1 MHYNVEMQVR
11 QEWQLGKRTRYY
23 HSQMDMELLGSG
35 ESYEELPDTYVI
47 FICDYDPFGSKK
59 YRYTFE
65 NMCLE
70 ESELKLVDGMHSV
83 FLSTHGENEE
93 EVPTELVKFLRY
105 VRANL
110 NESTEDFEDTYVKRL
125 QESVQNIK
133 KSREMGERYMILH
146 EMLKDE
152 REAGKQEG
160 LEKGLKEGLKEGR
173 KEGLQESI
181 LDILEEKGE
190 VSEELRMRIL
200 NEKDLNVLKK
210 YVQQAVKAESIH
222 HFIKVIF

>member
-1 MHYNVEMQVR
+1 
-11 QEWQLGKRTRYY
+11 
-23 HSQMDMELLGSG
+23 
-35 ESYEELPDTYVI
+35 
-47 FICDYDPFGSKK
+47 
-59 YRYTFE
+59 
-65 NMCLE
+65 
-70 ESELKLVDGMHSV
+70 
-83 FLSTHGENEE
+83 
-93 EVPTELVKFLRY
+93 
-105 VRANL
+105 
-110 NESTEDFEDTYVKRL
+110 
-125 QESVQNIK
+125 
-133 KSREMGERYMILH
+133 MILH

-190 VSEELRMRIL
+190 VSEELRLQIL

-222 HFIKVIF
+222 HFIKAIF